1 MGKEQATP
9 ARPPFALAD
18 AAGIACRERPASTD
32 WNPFGRALDE
42 VVASR
47 WLLMVGV
54 FDYGAV
60 TAYLLRAYGPP
71 NVAPLD
77 PVKHSDAWALDT
89 GDGYVIE
96 IEPRLVHTAQYQAVD
111 ARERERCVSMM
122 CAHGVIRVYPTRN
135 DAPKLTE
142 ERLDEWM
149 AEFCRPIRVRD
160 VSAYAGGK
168 IFSDD
173 DPRFEWSRAL
183 NWRLPAPPG

>member
-18 AAGIACRERPASTD
+18 AAGIACRERRVSAD

-96 IEPRLVHTAQYQAVD
+96 DVRSRSHLRLPDSQRRAEVD
-111 ARERERCVSMM
+111 GRAIGRMDGRVLPAHARAGCQRQRRGCDILRRSLRRSS
-122 CAHGVIRVYPTRN
+122 IRVVKGLELE
-135 DAPKLTE
+135 APGPAKLD
-142 ERLDEWM
+142 LVDG
-149 AEFCRPIRVRD
+149 
-160 VSAYAGGK
+160 VSHGGYA
-168 IFSDD
+168 D
-173 DPRFEWSRAL
+173 
-183 NWRLPAPPG
+183 